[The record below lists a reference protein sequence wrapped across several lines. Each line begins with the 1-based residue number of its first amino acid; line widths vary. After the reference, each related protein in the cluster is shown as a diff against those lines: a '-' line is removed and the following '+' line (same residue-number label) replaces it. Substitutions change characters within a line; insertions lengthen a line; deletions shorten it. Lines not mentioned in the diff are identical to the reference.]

1 MPDQDNNETETKK
14 EIALKKQ
21 AKVKW
26 SIENEEML
34 VEWCDIGQCYKWL
47 HMRAHMSYSGKQAW
61 FTIPAIILS
70 TVSGTASFAQE
81 SIPTEYQSMATMM
94 IGTINISVGILTT
107 IQQYLKIS
115 ELNESH
121 RISSIGWDKF
131 ARNIRIELAKTPD
144 ERMAAGDFLKYS
156 RDEFDKLMEISPFVP
171 DSVID
176 EFAKKVNDG
185 DDDDDMSK
193 RTRKALVKPD
203 IMNIITSVEE
213 KRHNWYKDVNKSKRE
228 TEVDEDLVKRL
239 ADIRQKEIEI
249 HDKEIELKTYADTL
263 SNEREKTNANNNLYI
278 QQYIDTYRET
288 NGRDPEKYDI
298 YEYFAGSIN
307 ADYIDWFL
315 TSDWCNV

>member
-1 MPDQDNNETETKK
+1 
-14 EIALKKQ
+14 
-21 AKVKW
+21 
-26 SIENEEML
+26 
-34 VEWCDIGQCYKWL
+34 
-47 HMRAHMSYSGKQAW
+47 
-61 FTIPAIILS
+61 
-70 TVSGTASFAQE
+70 
-81 SIPTEYQSMATMM
+81 
-94 IGTINISVGILTT
+94 
-107 IQQYLKIS
+107 
-115 ELNESH
+115 
-121 RISSIGWDKF
+121 
-131 ARNIRIELAKTPD
+131 
-144 ERMAAGDFLKYS
+144 MAAGDFLKYS